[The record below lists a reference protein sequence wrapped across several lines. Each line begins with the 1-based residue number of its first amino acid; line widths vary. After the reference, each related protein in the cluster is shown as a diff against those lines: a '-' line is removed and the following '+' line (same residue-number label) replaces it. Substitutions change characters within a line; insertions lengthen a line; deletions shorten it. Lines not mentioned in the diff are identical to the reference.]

1 MKRFA
6 ALIASAALVLSGYS
20 SNVQVFAAAADSET
34 DENIWETVEDAY
46 VYAFP
51 LVLMDATEI
60 SATNTEEAVTGKA
73 PVQADFKCHFEPALP
88 GYPGC
93 K

>member
-6 ALIASAALVLSGYS
+6 AS
-20 SNVQVFAAAADSET
+20 ADSET

-51 LVLMDATEI
+51 LVLMDATET
-60 SATNTEEAVTGKA
+60 SAPTITEIA
-73 PVQADFKCHFEPALP
+73 PSNVN
-88 GYPGC
+88 
-93 K
+93 

>member
-1 MKRFA
+1 MDEKIRP
-6 ALIASAALVLSGYS
+6 
-20 SNVQVFAAAADSET
+20 VQHWCCQAIPECAGICQLLTVT

-73 PVQADFKCHFEPALP
+73 PVNQFIHSVAQANAQFRMW
-88 GYPGC
+88 
-93 K
+93 